1 MKNKALLIVRV
12 RFSHTFWR
20 IFFSVLEMRHC
31 LCQHKN
37 TLGFGDD
44 RLSPHGSAGGG
55 GGCGGGSC
63 GRCGGGGTCGGLG
76 TFTLVT
82 QPIPMQMKT

>member
-1 MKNKALLIVRV
+1 
-12 RFSHTFWR
+12 
-20 IFFSVLEMRHC
+20 MRHC

-55 GGCGGGSC
+55 GGGGGGGSC
-63 GRCGGGGTCGGLG
+63 GRCGGGGLG

-82 QPIPMQMKT
+82 QPIPMQMKM

>member
-1 MKNKALLIVRV
+1 
-12 RFSHTFWR
+12 
-20 IFFSVLEMRHC
+20 MRHC

-55 GGCGGGSC
+55 GGGGGVVPA
-63 GRCGGGGTCGGLG
+63 GVAGEGVLEH
-76 TFTLVT
+76 LLW
-82 QPIPMQMKT
+82 

>member
-12 RFSHTFWR
+12 RFSQTFWR

>member
-1 MKNKALLIVRV
+1 
-12 RFSHTFWR
+12 
-20 IFFSVLEMRHC
+20 MRHC

-55 GGCGGGSC
+55 GGGGGGSC
-63 GRCGGGGTCGGLG
+63 GRCGGGGPCGGLG
-76 TFTLVT
+76 TFTFVT
-82 QPIPMQMKT
+82 QPTSMQMKT

>member
-12 RFSHTFWR
+12 RFSQTFWR

-55 GGCGGGSC
+55 DGCGGGSC

-82 QPIPMQMKT
+82 QPIPMQMKM

>member
-55 GGCGGGSC
+55 GGGGVVPAGVARE
-63 GRCGGGGTCGGLG
+63 GVLEH
-76 TFTLVT
+76 LLW
-82 QPIPMQMKT
+82 